1 MLDESKKELD
11 SLMNRFKEN
20 AGGLTAKLVE
30 DKAAQEAFI
39 KEFDRLKHEIIW
51 PVIVE
56 IGNQLNEYGHDYKV
70 SEEAEYVDATARFTP
85 ASITFNIFPSTIDKS
100 FYTPESTP
108 YISFI
113 ANRYAKKVG
122 IMVSTM
128 MPGEGGVVGSHGQFD
143 PSEVTKEF
151 VEKEIVTVLKNTLIF
166 DKKQNS

>member
-11 SLMNRFKEN
+11 NLMNRFKEN
-20 AGGLTAKLVE
+20 SGGLATKLAE

-70 SEEAEYVDATARFTP
+70 SEESEYVDATARFTP
-85 ASITFNIFPSTIDKS
+85 ASITLNIFPSTVDKA

-128 MPGEGGVVGSHGQFD
+128 MPSEGGVVGSHGEFD
-143 PSEVTKEF
+143 LSEITKEF
-151 VEKEIVTVLKNTLIF
+151 VEKEIITVLKNTLIF
-166 DKKQNS
+166 DKK